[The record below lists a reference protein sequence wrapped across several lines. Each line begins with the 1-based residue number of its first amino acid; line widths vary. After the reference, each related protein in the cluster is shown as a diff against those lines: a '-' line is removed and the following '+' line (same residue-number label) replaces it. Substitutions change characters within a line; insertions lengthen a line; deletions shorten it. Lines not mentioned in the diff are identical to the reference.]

1 MQDSEDRPQRRLA
14 LVARELA
21 RLHIDIA
28 ALSEVRF
35 AEHGSLREDGAGYTL
50 FWSGKNKDERRLSG
64 VGFMIISS
72 VARKLQ
78 ILPFGHSNRIISL
91 RLPIQANKFATVL
104 SVYAPTLKAETGL
117 KKASYQDLHNLL
129 QQVNSRDKPLI
140 LGDFNARVE
149 RDFELWKG
157 VLGRHGIGNCDNGR
171 LALEFCS
178 EHQLDITNTL
188 FQQRNR
194 FKATWRHPRSKHW
207 HLLDYVLTR
216 QHDTR
221 DVLHTRVMPNADCYT
236 DHRLVCCIYLQV
248 SFPRRKVPRRRNCKC
263 TNFVTLGRNIISKS
277 CWRKDFIV

>member
-1 MQDSEDRPQRRLA
+1 M
-14 LVARELA
+14 
-21 RLHIDIA
+21 LH
-28 ALSEVRF
+28 LP
-35 AEHGSLREDGAGYTL
+35 
-50 FWSGKNKDERRLSG
+50 SGL
-64 VGFMIISS
+64 
-72 VARKLQ
+72 
-78 ILPFGHSNRIISL
+78 LPKTKGPL

-216 QHDTR
+216 QRDTR
-221 DVLHTRVMPNADCYT
+221 DVVHTKVMPSADCHNGLSEFSPEEWNCGSAFKKTTPASLGDNYLPAQRT
-236 DHRLVCCIYLQV
+236 AARQQKGLKQQLVLRMSWAYSGIMASAL
-248 SFPRRKVPRRRNCKC
+248 FPRP
-263 TNFVTLGRNIISKS
+263 TGIPAE
-277 CWRKDFIV
+277 